1 MTNSRPWLP
10 AFSLKA
16 ENNDITT
23 EISRYLT
30 SLTLVDYGAND
41 EDPQSD
47 SLTINL
53 VSPTLKLPPKG
64 TRLTLALGFDKN
76 LVEKGVFVVDTV
88 ALQGPPRTMTIT
100 ALAVPGDN
108 TKGAGTMQSQKVRH
122 WEGVTLGEIVTTIAK
137 ENGLTPKIS
146 ASLASVKPGYLDQHK
161 ENDAEFLAR
170 LARQFGAVSK
180 AGGGCWIFAER
191 GSGVSPGGKTL
202 PSLTITPSG
211 QTHWQFSHRS
221 KSKTKSRSAQGSG
234 KGTITISYTDSA
246 SGKTSTISSGSG
258 DPHSRPGF
266 TFPSR
271 AAAEQ
276 YLQTLQR
283 ESVAGEAKKDEGKEK
298 KPKKPKPEYLMS
310 MSISMPA
317 TPELMALSP
326 ECKITTDGFDEQAD
340 REWVVENVAF
350 HLEPGSGMSI
360 SMELRR

>member
-1 MTNSRPWLP
+1 MTIIRSWQPS
-10 AFSLKA
+10 FSLKA
-16 ENNDITT
+16 ESNDITA

-30 SLTLVDYGAND
+30 SLTLIDYGATD

-64 TRLTLALGFDKN
+64 TRLTLALGFGTQ
-76 LVEKGVFVVDTV
+76 LVNKGVFVVDSV

-122 WEGVTLGEIVTTIAK
+122 WEGVTLGEIVSTIAK
-137 ENGLTPKIS
+137 ENNLTPKVS
-146 ASLASVKPGYLDQHK
+146 PALASQQPGYLDQYN

-191 GSGVSPGGKTL
+191 GSGISPGGNPL
-202 PSLTITPSG
+202 PALTITPTG
-211 QTHWQFSHRS
+211 QTHWQFIHRS
-221 KSKTKSRSAQGSG
+221 KSRTKSRSSQGKG
-234 KGTITISYTDSA
+234 KGTITVSYTDA
-246 SGKTSTISSGSG
+246 TSGKTSSISSGSG
-258 DPHSRPGF
+258 DPHSRPGY
-266 TFPSR
+266 TFPNR
-271 AAAEQ
+271 TAAERYIQ
-276 YLQTLQR
+276 MLQG
-283 ESVAGEAKKDEGKEK
+283 EEVAADAVKEEGKEK
-298 KPKKPKPEYLMS
+298 KSKKPKPEYLMS
-310 MSISMPA
+310 MSVTMPA
-317 TPELMALSP
+317 TPELMVLTP

-340 REWVVENVAF
+340 REWLVENVAF
-350 HLEPGSGMSI
+350 HLEPESGMSI

>member
-1 MTNSRPWLP
+1 MTNPRPWLP
-10 AFSLKA
+10 GFSLTADNK
-16 ENNDITT
+16 DITA

-30 SLTLVDYGAND
+30 SLTLIDYGAND

-64 TRLTLALGFDKN
+64 TRLRLALGFDGI
-76 LVEKGVFVVDTV
+76 LVDKGGFIVDSV

-137 ENGLTPKIS
+137 ENGMTPKVS
-146 ASLASVKPGYLDQHK
+146 ASLAKVNPGYLDQYK

-191 GSGVSPGGKTL
+191 GSGVSPGGKAL

-234 KGTITISYTDSA
+234 KGTITISYIDSA

-283 ESVAGEAKKDEGKEK
+283 ESAAGEAKKDERKEK

-317 TPELMALSP
+317 TPELVVLSP